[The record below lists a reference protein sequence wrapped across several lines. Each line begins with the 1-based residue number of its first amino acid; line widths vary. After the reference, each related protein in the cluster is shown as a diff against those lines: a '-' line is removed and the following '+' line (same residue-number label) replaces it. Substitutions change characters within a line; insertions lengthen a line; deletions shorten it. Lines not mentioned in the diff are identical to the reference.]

1 MISLEGTP
9 APSMRERGATR
20 SDEAGC
26 SEGYMDTAIPTTAPP
41 QETRV
46 SRYYRNILQ
55 PLHLLLEEMRAGRM
69 PQPLD
74 EYDAQV
80 PRMLKEAATRLEGGV
95 W

>member
-46 SRYYRNILQ
+46 SRYYRNTMTD
-55 PLHLLLEEMRAGRM
+55 LHLLLQAMRRGEM
-69 PQPLD
+69 PEPLAEHD
-74 EYDAQV
+74 EQM
-80 PRMLKEAATRLEGGV
+80 PRMLREAATRLEGGV